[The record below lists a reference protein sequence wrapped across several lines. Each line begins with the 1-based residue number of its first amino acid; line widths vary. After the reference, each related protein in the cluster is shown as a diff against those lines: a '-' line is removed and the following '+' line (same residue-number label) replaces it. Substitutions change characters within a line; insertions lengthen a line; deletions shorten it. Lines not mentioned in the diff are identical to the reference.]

1 MQNDIINTTKKPYL
15 LSDIINTNDHN
26 YSTSILYD
34 LIHPYKKALYTYY
47 KNYFNCEPVLMV
59 VSVSN
64 ACQYVKIVP
73 ANELFDAIEIYLSD
87 SELTEEEKENAHEV
101 ISFNSK
107 LLKDFI
113 N

>member
-1 MQNDIINTTKKPYL
+1 MTTNLTTTKKPYL
-15 LSDIINTNDHN
+15 LSDIININDLN
-26 YSTSILYD
+26 YSTSILYE

-64 ACQYVKIVP
+64 TAQYIKIVP
-73 ANELFDAIEIYLSD
+73 ANEFLDAIEIYLSD
-87 SELTEEEKENAHEV
+87 SELTEEEREHETET
-101 ISFNSK
+101 INFYSK
-107 LLKDFI
+107 LLKEFI